1 MHCAMGGA
9 LSFLVVRTLTSRSP
23 PLPKFAATIL
33 FTGLGVYFGGARAS
47 TLAYRELVN
56 EVSTRYRPML
66 LLWHRYIK
74 RIMPTFLLS
83 QSMKEV
89 DKEEWAQKLVCPSA
103 NTLAECAED
112 EGCRELMETKVP
124 MGQVRLKAPRPQGM
138 II

>member
-56 EVSTRYRPML
+56 EVSTPYRL
-66 LLWHRYIK
+66 C
-74 RIMPTFLLS
+74 S
-83 QSMKEV
+83 S
-89 DKEEWAQKLVCPSA
+89 
-103 NTLAECAED
+103 LAA
-112 EGCRELMETKVP
+112 
-124 MGQVRLKAPRPQGM
+124 
-138 II
+138 IH